1 FKVVLFIFI
10 SLICAT
16 SPALSVGG
24 LHSCFLWVRASRES
38 LGIGSTFSGVNDLG
52 TTLTE
57 APLSLIRTQKQK
69 TAGISSDFFTFDF
82 RRERQSHQTR
92 FELSNLKNYSMR
104 QKALTLCDTRK

>member
-1 FKVVLFIFI
+1 VVLFIFI

-16 SPALSVGG
+16 SSALSVGG

-57 APLSLIRTQKQK
+57 APLSLIRTPK
-69 TAGISSDFFTFDF
+69 TKKPQAYLRIFSPLTSGESD
-82 RRERQSHQTR
+82 SHTKHDP
-92 FELSNLKNYSMR
+92 NC
-104 QKALTLCDTRK
+104 AI